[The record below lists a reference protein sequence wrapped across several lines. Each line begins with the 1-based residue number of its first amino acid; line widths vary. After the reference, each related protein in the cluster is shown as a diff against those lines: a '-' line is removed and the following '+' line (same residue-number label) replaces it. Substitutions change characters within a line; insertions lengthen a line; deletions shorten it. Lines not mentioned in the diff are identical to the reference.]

1 MIAIDIL
8 TWGRQILSFVWGF
21 YIGHL
26 INKVYW
32 KEKIMP
38 TELIIAI
45 GGCVGLIVLT
55 VWAVIMGSK

>member
-1 MIAIDIL
+1 MIDIL
-8 TWGRQILSFVWGF
+8 KWVNRILSFIWGY

-26 INKVYW
+26 TNKVYW

-38 TELIIAI
+38 AELIIAI

-55 VWAVIMGSK
+55 VWAVIIGSK